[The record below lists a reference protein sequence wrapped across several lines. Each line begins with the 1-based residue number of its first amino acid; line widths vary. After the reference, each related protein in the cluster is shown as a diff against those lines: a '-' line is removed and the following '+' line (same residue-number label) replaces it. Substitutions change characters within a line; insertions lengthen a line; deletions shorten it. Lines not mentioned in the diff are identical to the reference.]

1 MTASTQENQVP
12 VEQKSNDKEINFR
25 AFEAK
30 MQRQLQ
36 QQQQVIEQSIAAQK
50 EAERRYQ
57 ELTQRITRPQDD
69 EDDNEPE
76 PYVDHK
82 KFKRETARIKQEVV
96 QTKQET
102 MADIK
107 REIQEA
113 KAEARRE
120 AFIESNSDF
129 FDVLESHAE
138 KIMQKSPA
146 LGKSILAMPDN
157 FDRQK
162 LVYQTIKELGL
173 DKPQQEQK
181 SIQDTIN
188 ANRTGPG
195 YQPSSVGTAPYA
207 PKGDFSPAG
216 MKQAYD
222 KMKAMQSNMRI

>member
-1 MTASTQENQVP
+1 MTSSTQENQVQ
-12 VEQKSNDKEINFR
+12 VEQKPNDKEINFR

-30 MQRQLQ
+30 MQRQLA

-50 EAERRYQ
+50 DAERRYQ
-57 ELTQRITRPQDD
+57 DLTQRLTKPSDD
-69 EDDNEPE
+69 EDDNESE

-82 KFKRETARIKQEVV
+82 KFKKETARIKQEVV
-96 QTKQET
+96 ATKNET

-113 KAEARRE
+113 KNEARRE
-120 AFIESNSDF
+120 AFLENNPDF
-129 FDVLESHAE
+129 FDTLESHAE
-138 KIMQKSPA
+138 KIMERSPV

-173 DKPQQEQK
+173 DKPQQEQR

-216 MKQAYD
+216 MKQSYD
-222 KMKAMQSNMRI
+222 KMKAMQANMRI